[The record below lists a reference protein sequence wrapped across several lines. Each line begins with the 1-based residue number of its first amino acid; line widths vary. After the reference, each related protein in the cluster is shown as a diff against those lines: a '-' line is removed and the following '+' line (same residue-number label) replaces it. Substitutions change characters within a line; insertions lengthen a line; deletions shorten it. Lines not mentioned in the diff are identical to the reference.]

1 MAMLEEITDLISA
14 LAFQLRNPPQ
24 NERFE
29 EDSSLDL
36 SISKLTQSLNLD
48 DASATR
54 VFDSVLEYSVKT
66 IISVLSSSI
75 SCNVFPL
82 GSKEVL
88 GVGSSI
94 SGRDCFSL
102 IEAIGDTLLSLE
114 EHGVPSY
121 SLLYAVLRVIVS
133 APNCRYLAQS
143 LVVLDSELST
153 GRSIAASKLVSHLPE
168 ECSFVKDQVPA
179 RLLFW
184 FLDPLILKRDISEIL
199 QELVNRP
206 FLSLC
211 KEFHE
216 RMNWRSILICLV
228 LSPVMFTDTR
238 DLLHDWFLLTG
249 LSSILQLL
257 IDLVSAVLD
266 AICTPERWG
275 ISVTLGSK
283 LPFSSAYF
291 PFNNFWLSSL
301 AGPISCGTL
310 LRFVNG
316 TRDLADHPGK
326 QLGHAVKP
334 SVTKIALLDDKS
346 LWSLAISFPDW
357 FSFASVLLFADK
369 SFHEMV
375 QLKGNV
381 GDLRFEQ
388 ATGAELHTNA
398 AAGYLAWIL
407 NPTDKTHQDR
417 LSLSLIKLTGHWN
430 KKKASA
436 GGQDRQTIGSRKRL
450 KKPKLDNKEGGFIFG
465 NECGRQAV
473 VLWLKE
479 YQKMMFCVDETVG
492 DTPSYGKKYRFD
504 PEHNMFFRWIPLGII
519 TGWSNDIKESGCE
532 LLLHYAAT
540 GNILHSDNM
549 LIDTKEAIA
558 GASLV
563 FNLTDIADRMFE
575 SLFETA
581 DIAVSYISKV
591 KSRSSRYLI
600 KCVQR
605 LTVHDAGED
614 RVEILMDLHSRLER
628 WNHQGQGVPLLQTE
642 IDDCMI
648 ALKSKIPSI

>member
-54 VFDSVLEYSVKT
+54 VLDTALSLMCFKAPQVFDSVLEYSVKT

-121 SLLYAVLRVIVS
+121 SLLYAVLKVIVS
-133 APNCRYLAQS
+133 APNCRYFAQS

-238 DLLHDWFLLTG
+238 ALLHDWFLLTG

-266 AICTPERWG
+266 AICTPE
-275 ISVTLGSK
+275 
-283 LPFSSAYF
+283 
-291 PFNNFWLSSL
+291 SSL

-375 QLKGNV
+375 QLKGK
-381 GDLRFEQ
+381 
-388 ATGAELHTNA
+388 LHTNA

-465 NECGRQAV
+465 NECGRQAI

-479 YQKMMFCVDETVG
+479 YQKMMFCVDETV
-492 DTPSYGKKYRFD
+492 
-504 PEHNMFFRWIPLGII
+504 EHNMFFRWIPLGII

-540 GNILHSDNM
+540 GNILHLDNM
-549 LIDTKEAIA
+549 LIDTKEAVA